1 MVLQKRKRSFD
12 DDVELVDSSD
22 AESGNDVD
30 ISSVLTGKKSKKSK
44 HRAPEVSEELEGAD
58 DASTDDEGLGE
69 LIKGSISKRNIKGGT
84 ELLKKTKGKAKI
96 AKGEVGGG
104 SFQSMGEQCDTSN
117 TLLIDLRG

>member
-22 AESGNDVD
+22 AESSNDVD

-44 HRAPEVSEELEGAD
+44 HRAPEVSEELEGVD
-58 DASTDDEGLGE
+58 DANTDDEGLGE

-104 SFQSMGEQCDTSN
+104 SFQSMGE
-117 TLLIDLRG
+117 